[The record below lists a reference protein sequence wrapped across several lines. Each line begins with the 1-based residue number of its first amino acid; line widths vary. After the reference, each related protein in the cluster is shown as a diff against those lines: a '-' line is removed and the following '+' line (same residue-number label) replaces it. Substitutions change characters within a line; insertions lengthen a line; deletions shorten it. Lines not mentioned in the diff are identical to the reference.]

1 MKFQTLI
8 RPMPDAETIL
18 QTEPA
23 QGDTAVIIRKR
34 PKPGER
40 RVQILQALAS
50 MLEQPGAERITTAA
64 LAARLDV
71 SEAALY
77 RHFASKAQMFEGLIE
92 FIEQTVFS
100 LVNQIAE
107 REGAAAV
114 SVNASALDASSN
126 SGATSSFDN
135 GAGVRHAGKVAAM
148 LIQFAEKNPGMTRV
162 MVGDALVFE
171 NERLQQRM
179 NQFFDKIESIFRQN
193 LRGVAHDNGSA
204 TPSVDAQ
211 VSASVLTAFVV
222 GRLQR
227 FARSGFK
234 RLPSEHLE
242 ASLAQIL

>member
-1 MKFQTLI
+1 MAA
-8 RPMPDAETIL
+8 P
-18 QTEPA
+18 
-23 QGDTAVIIRKR
+23 VRKR

-40 RVQILQALAS
+40 RVQILQALAT
-50 MLEQPGAERITTAA
+50 MLEQPGTERITTAS

-107 REGAAAV
+107 RESAAA
-114 SVNASALDASSN
+114 AADATT
-126 SGATSSFDN
+126 GTRQA
-135 GAGVRHAGKVAAM
+135 AKVVAM
-148 LIQFAEKNPGMTRV
+148 LMQFAEKNPGMARV

-179 NQFFDKIESIFRQN
+179 NQFFDKIESTFKQA
-193 LRGVAHDNGSA
+193 LRATAEVSGSA
-204 TPSVDAQ
+204 TPSVDTQ
-211 VSASVLTAFVV
+211 VRASVLTAFVV

-234 RLPSEHLE
+234 RLPSEYLE
-242 ASLAQIL
+242 ASLALML